1 MTFAIA
7 MLIVAAFLLVTG
19 VVGHDTEVGHGGL
32 SLKVTGKVGYIPRFV
47 LLIASAVTLLLALA
61 FALDSPESPSPAP
74 RPGTVGFSVLVG
86 IRPQLGQQSE
96 NLELLLDGSPAGAW
110 SADQTRPV
118 QTLNLQ
124 AGEGT
129 HSYEIRGDYSYI
141 DQSGALQ
148 QRQAYG
154 SGQVT
159 VSAGARLAVS
169 YESDGQFRLVAIP

>member
-7 MLIVAAFLLVTG
+7 MLIVAAFFLVTG

-61 FALDSPESPSPAP
+61 FALDGP
-74 RPGTVGFSVLVG
+74 RTPPPPPPVSFSVLVG

-118 QTLNLQ
+118 QTLNLR
-124 AGEGT
+124 AAEGA

-148 QRQAYG
+148 QRQAFG

-169 YESDGQFRLVAIP
+169 YESDGRFTLVAIP